1 MTSYF
6 TAPDISGEAS
16 NAISPPG
23 GANVAPR
30 STALSNR
37 LASVLSASYAD
48 SDIRDALETLDKRGV
63 KNTAEKRRQLRL
75 DIQKE
80 VLDCNGEIVA
90 DFGKVAEQLNR
101 IGTVISNLQQTC
113 AEMRKHITLAKQET
127 APVLDEAS
135 SLLDQKEDAETKQ
148 HLLDAFTTHFIVPEE
163 DINALT
169 LSEAPVNDNFFA
181 VLSRVKRIHNDC
193 QVLLGGENQR
203 LGLEIM
209 EQSSKQLNA
218 AYQKLYKWIQNEFRS
233 LDLEDPRI
241 SGSIR
246 QALRVLAER
255 PSLFHSCLDFFAE
268 AREYILSD
276 AFHYALTDAASGGAV
291 GERNVKPIEFSAH
304 DPLRYVGD
312 MLAWV
317 HSAAVSEKEALEAL
331 FVYEGEELAR
341 GFQAG
346 ISSEPW
352 SRVDE
357 GEVAVFDGQKAL
369 NDLVNRDLNGVSRSL
384 RQRVELVIQG
394 HDDAVTTY
402 RVVNLLSFYRL
413 TFSKL
418 VGAESHLV
426 EVIAGLV
433 EFTFKHFE
441 GLMRDQLHMHSAD
454 SHSSS
459 PPDDFSAPQFLT
471 DQLEVL
477 TSLMKEYNSS
487 VGAASDIEDSEENGF
502 TPVLRVALDPFLD
515 IAKTSAQEVDDHKT
529 STIYKTNIL
538 LAVRGTIS
546 PYKFAAA
553 THLAPISTALSH
565 LRIELLDIQRR
576 YLLETSG
583 LQQLL
588 TALESSSPS
597 TSSHKEAESS
607 TTQLN
612 QNRNLAEIAGL
623 PAFQPA
629 TLSAISQQ
637 LDDFLPS
644 ALMDATDNLKL
655 IRSSTLVKSVTE
667 EAVEEFCRD
676 FEFVEGM
683 IIGADEA
690 RGTKWDMSRIVGEG
704 ESDIVSVSV
713 RNQPMRDE
721 TEGEEKYSLRALF
734 PRTVGEIR
742 VLLS

>member
-1 MTSYF
+1 
-6 TAPDISGEAS
+6 
-16 NAISPPG
+16 
-23 GANVAPR
+23 
-30 STALSNR
+30 
-37 LASVLSASYAD
+37 
-48 SDIRDALETLDKRGV
+48 
-63 KNTAEKRRQLRL
+63 
-75 DIQKE
+75 
-80 VLDCNGEIVA
+80 
-90 DFGKVAEQLNR
+90 
-101 IGTVISNLQQTC
+101 
-113 AEMRKHITLAKQET
+113 MRKHITLAKQET

-135 SLLDQKEDAETKQ
+135 SLLEQKKDAETKQ
-148 HLLDAFTTHFIVPEE
+148 RLLDAFTAHFIVPEE
-163 DINALT
+163 DITALT
-169 LSEAPVNDNFFA
+169 LSEEPVDDHFFA
-181 VLSRVKRIHNDC
+181 VLSRVKQVHNDC

-209 EQSSKQLNA
+209 EQSSKQLNM
-218 AYQKLYKWIQNEFRS
+218 AYQKLYKWIQKEFKS
-233 LDLEDPRI
+233 LNLEDPQI
-241 SGSIR
+241 NGSIR

-276 AFHYALTDAASGGAV
+276 AFHYALTDAASGAV

-317 HSAAVSEKEALEAL
+317 HSAAVSEREALEAL

-352 SRVDE
+352 SRVDGD
-357 GEVAVFDGQKAL
+357 GEEAAVFDGQKAL
-369 NDLVNRDLNGVSRSL
+369 NDLVNRDLTGVSRSL

-402 RVVNLLSFYRL
+402 RVVNLLSFYKL

-418 VGAESHLV
+418 VGLESNLV
-426 EVIAGLV
+426 EVIASLV

-441 GLMRDQLHMHSAD
+441 ELMKDQLHMHSAD

-459 PPDDFSAPQFLT
+459 PPDDFSAPQFLA

-477 TSLMKEYNSS
+477 TSLMKEYNAS
-487 VGAASDIEDSEENGF
+487 VGAASDTEDAEENGF

-515 IAKTSAQEVDDHKT
+515 IAKNSAQEVDDHEA

-546 PYKFAAA
+546 PYHFASA
-553 THLAPISTALSH
+553 THLAPISNVLSN
-565 LRIELLDIQRR
+565 LRIELLDIQRQ
-576 YLLETSG
+576 YLLSTSG

-588 TALESSSPS
+588 TALESFSPS
-597 TSSHKEAESS
+597 SSSNNQQPESS
-607 TTQLN
+607 NAHNPNL
-612 QNRNLAEIAGL
+612 NLAEIADL

-629 TLSAISQQ
+629 TLSLISQQ

-644 ALMDATDNLKL
+644 ALMDATDNLKQ
-655 IRSSTLVKSVTE
+655 IRSSALVKSVTE
-667 EAVEEFCRD
+667 EAIEEFCRD

-690 RGTKWDMSRIVGEG
+690 RGTKIDMSRIEM

-713 RNQPMRDE
+713 RGGQGHGGD
-721 TEGEEKYSLRALF
+721 EGEGKYSLRALF